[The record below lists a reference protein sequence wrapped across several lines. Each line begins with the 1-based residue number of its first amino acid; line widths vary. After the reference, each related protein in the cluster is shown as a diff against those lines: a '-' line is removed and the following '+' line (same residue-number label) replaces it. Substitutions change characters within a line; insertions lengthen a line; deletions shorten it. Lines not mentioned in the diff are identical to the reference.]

1 MKAYSLDLRQRV
13 VQAVDDG
20 CTAEEAAA
28 LFEISPATVRRYLSQ
43 RRQAGTL
50 APTTSPGRP
59 RLISAAEETAL
70 QAQVAERPDGFL
82 EEHCLLWQQRMGWAV
97 SMATMCRALAR
108 LRLPRKKRPFTLKNK
123 TQKSAPPGGT
133 R

>member
-13 VQAVDDG
+13 VQAVDEG

-43 RRQAGTL
+43 RRRAGTL
-50 APTTSPGRP
+50 VPKTSPGRP
-59 RLISAAEETAL
+59 RLISAADEMAL

-82 EEHCLLWQQRMGWAV
+82 EEHCLLWQQRMGRAV
-97 SMATMCRALAR
+97 SVATMCRALAR
-108 LRLPRKKRPFTLKNK
+108 LRLQLKKRPFTLKNK
-123 TQKSAPPGGT
+123 TQKSALPGGT